1 MSRTGRA
8 TPDAALVSAA
18 RQGGAQA
25 LDALVAASL
34 PLVYNIVGRALRGHA
49 DVDDVVQE
57 TLVRVV
63 RHLPDLRDPGAY
75 RPWLV
80 AITIRQVR
88 DWELH
93 RRTAPARP
101 VAVEAMQEVPD
112 PGPDFAD
119 LTIARLGLTDQRREV
134 AEATRW
140 LDADD
145 QELIALWWL
154 EEAGELER
162 SDLAGALGLS
172 PNHAGVRIHRM
183 KEQIQTARTVVRA
196 LRAQPGCA
204 ALRAAAS
211 SWNGKPDS
219 LWRKRLARHVRD
231 CGVCARA
238 SGDLVP
244 IDRLL
249 AGISMLPVPAAL
261 AGKLAGPTAHT
272 ALAAKAGAATA
283 KAGMAAK
290 GAAAAGSSGL
300 AVPITAAATVVV
312 LVTATLVGVKLSRSP
327 DPEPAANPL
336 PVAAAPADSPSASP
350 SPVAATTPPATPTP
364 KARTTTKA
372 PAAPPAA
379 TSPKKGVAVWNFNGV
394 SQALANSK
402 ASWYYTWSPRHD
414 GVTTPKGAQF
424 VPMIWGAKDVNDSA
438 LAAAKAAGPYLLAFN
453 EPDMGGQANMSVE
466 QALDLWPR
474 LQSTGS
480 KLSSPAVAF
489 GGADPGGWLD
499 RFMSGAR
506 SRGYRVDFVAL
517 HWYGGDFTTANAVDQ
532 LRRYLRAVHER
543 YGKPI
548 WLTEFALID
557 FSGGGARF
565 PTQTQ
570 QAAFVT
576 AAARMLG
583 GLSFLQRYAW
593 FGLPATDKDQS
604 GLFRT
609 GTTPTAVG
617 RAFVAAR

>member
-18 RQGGAQA
+18 QQGGAQA

-93 RRTAPARP
+93 RRTTPARP
-101 VAVEAMQEVPD
+101 VGVEAMHDVPD

-196 LRAQPGCA
+196 LRARPACT
-204 ALRAAAS
+204 ALRSVAA

-231 CGVCARA
+231 CGTCAPT

-261 AGKLAGPTAHT
+261 AGKLSGPA

-283 KAGMAAK
+283 KV
-290 GAAAAGSSGL
+290 AAAAGTGSGL
-300 AVPITAAATVVV
+300 AVPVTAAATVVV
-312 LVTATLVGVKLSRSP
+312 LVTATLIGVKLNRSP
-327 DPEPAANPL
+327 SPEPAANPL
-336 PVAAAPADSPSASP
+336 PAAVAPAASP
-350 SPVAATTPPATPTP
+350 TPAPATTRPPATPTP
-364 KARTTTKA
+364 TPKARSTTRA

-394 SQALANSK
+394 SQALASST
-402 ASWYYTWSPRHD
+402 ASWYYTWNPRHE
-414 GVTTPKGAQF
+414 GVTTPRGAQF
-424 VPMIWGAKDVNDSA
+424 VPMIWGTKDVNDSA

-453 EPDMGGQANMSVE
+453 EPDMGGQADMSVE

-474 LQSTGS
+474 LQATGS

-499 RFMSGAR
+499 RFMSGAK

-517 HWYGGDFTTANAVDQ
+517 HWYGGDFDTSNAVDQ
-532 LRRYLRAVHER
+532 LRRYLRAVYDR

-565 PTQTQ
+565 PSQAQ

-576 AAARMLG
+576 AAAKMLG
-583 GLSFLQRYAW
+583 GLSFLHRYAW

>member
-18 RQGGAQA
+18 QQGGAHA

-80 AITIRQVR
+80 AIAIRQVR

-93 RRTAPARP
+93 RRTAHARP
-101 VAVEAMQEVPD
+101 VGVEAMQEVPD
-112 PGPDFAD
+112 PGPDFAE

-204 ALRAAAS
+204 ALRAVAA
-211 SWNGKPDS
+211 SWNGVPDS

-231 CGVCARA
+231 CGVCART

-261 AGKLAGPTAHT
+261 AGKLSGPTA
-272 ALAAKAGAATA
+272 LSAKVVA
-283 KAGMAAK
+283 AAK
-290 GAAAAGSSGL
+290 GGAAVKAAAAAGSSGL
-300 AVPITAAATVVV
+300 AVPVTAAATVVV
-312 LVTATLVGVKLSRSP
+312 LVTATLIGVKLNRSP
-327 DPEPAANPL
+327 APEPAANPL
-336 PVAAAPADSPSASP
+336 PAAVVPTASLSPSASP
-350 SPVAATTPPATPTP
+350 SPKPLATTPTPR
-364 KARTTTKA
+364 ATTKA

-379 TSPKKGVAVWNFNGV
+379 TSPKKGVAVWQFNGA
-394 SQALANSK
+394 SQALAASK

-414 GVTTPKGAQF
+414 GVTTPRGAQF

-438 LAAAKAAGPYLLAFN
+438 LAAAKAAGPYLLGFN
-453 EPDMGGQANMSVE
+453 EPDLDGQANMSVE

-474 LQSTGS
+474 LMATGS
-480 KLSSPAVAF
+480 RLGSPSVAF
-489 GGADPGGWLD
+489 GGADQGGWLD

-506 SRGYRVDFVAL
+506 SRGHRVDFVTL

-532 LRRYLRAVHER
+532 LRRYLQAVYDR
-543 YGKPI
+543 YEKPI

-557 FSGGGARF
+557 FSGGAARF
-565 PTQTQ
+565 PTQAQ

-583 GLSFLQRYAW
+583 GLPFLQRYAW

-604 GLFRT
+604 GLFR
-609 GTTPTAVG
+609 GGGTPTAVG
-617 RAFVAAR
+617 RAFIAAR

>member
-18 RQGGAQA
+18 QQGGAHA

-80 AITIRQVR
+80 AIAIRQVR

-93 RRTAPARP
+93 RRTTPARP
-101 VAVEAMQEVPD
+101 VGVEAMQDMPD

-204 ALRAAAS
+204 ALRAVAT
-211 SWNGKPDS
+211 SWNGVPDS
-219 LWRKRLARHVRD
+219 LWRKRLARHVRE
-231 CGVCARA
+231 CGVCART

-249 AGISMLPVPAAL
+249 AGISMLPVPVAL

-272 ALAAKAGAATA
+272 ALAAKAGAGVAA
-283 KAGMAAK
+283 KA
-290 GAAAAGSSGL
+290 AAAAGSSGL

-312 LVTATLVGVKLSRSP
+312 LVTATLIGVRLSRSP
-327 DPEPAANPL
+327 SPEPAANPL
-336 PVAAAPADSPSASP
+336 PAAVVTPTAGPSPSASP
-350 SPVAATTPPATPTP
+350 SPKPSPTPRATTP
-364 KARTTTKA
+364 A
-372 PAAPPAA
+372 PAAPPA
-379 TSPKKGVAVWNFNGV
+379 TRPPSPKKGVAVWTFNGV
-394 SQALANSK
+394 SQALAASK

-414 GVTTPKGAQF
+414 GVTTPRGAQF
-424 VPMIWGAKDVNDSA
+424 VPMIWGAKDVDDSA
-438 LAAAKAAGPYLLAFN
+438 LAAAKAAGPYLLGFN
-453 EPDMGGQANMSVE
+453 EPDMAGQANMSVE
-466 QALDLWPR
+466 QALDLWPE
-474 LQSTGS
+474 LMATGS
-480 KLSSPAVAF
+480 KLGSPSVAF
-489 GGADPGGWLD
+489 GGADKDGWLD
-499 RFMSGAR
+499 RFMTGAK
-506 SRGYRVDFVAL
+506 SRGHRVDFVTL

-532 LRRYLRAVHER
+532 LRRYLQAVYDR
-543 YGKPI
+543 YKKPI

-565 PTQTQ
+565 PTQAQ

-576 AAARMLG
+576 AAAKMLG
-583 GLSFLQRYAW
+583 GLPFLQRYAW

-604 GLFRT
+604 GLFRSAT
-609 GTTPTAVG
+609 QPTAVG

>member
-8 TPDAALVSAA
+8 TPDATLVSAA
-18 RQGGAQA
+18 QQGGAHA

-63 RHLPDLRDPGAY
+63 RHLPDLRDPSAY

-80 AITIRQVR
+80 AIAIRQVR

-101 VAVEAMQEVPD
+101 VGVEAMQEVPD

-204 ALRAAAS
+204 ALRAVAT
-211 SWNGKPDS
+211 SWNGVPDS
-219 LWRKRLARHVRD
+219 LWRKRLARHVRE
-231 CGVCARA
+231 CGVCARTT
-238 SGDLVP
+238 GDLVP

-272 ALAAKAGAATA
+272 ALAAKAGAGVAA
-283 KAGMAAK
+283 KA
-290 GAAAAGSSGL
+290 GAAAAGTSGL

-312 LVTATLVGVKLSRSP
+312 LVTATLIGVRLNRSP
-327 DPEPAANPL
+327 APEPAANPL
-336 PVAAAPADSPSASP
+336 PAAVVTPTVGPSPSASP
-350 SPVAATTPPATPTP
+350 SPSPAPR
-364 KARTTTKA
+364 ATTKA
-372 PAAPPAA
+372 PAAPP
-379 TSPKKGVAVWNFNGV
+379 TTRPPSPKKGVAVWNFDGV
-394 SQALANSK
+394 SQALAASK

-414 GVTTPKGAQF
+414 GVTTPRGAQF
-424 VPMIWGAKDVNDSA
+424 VPMIWGAKDVDDSA
-438 LAAAKAAGPYLLAFN
+438 LAAAKAAGPYLLGFN
-453 EPDMGGQANMSVE
+453 EPDMAGQANMSVE
-466 QALDLWPR
+466 QALDLWPK
-474 LQSTGS
+474 LMATGS
-480 KLSSPAVAF
+480 KLGSPSVAF
-489 GGADPGGWLD
+489 GGADKGGWLD
-499 RFMSGAR
+499 RFMTGAK
-506 SRGYRVDFVAL
+506 SRGHRVDFVTL

-532 LRRYLRAVHER
+532 LRRYLQAVYDR
-543 YGKPI
+543 YEKPI

-565 PTQTQ
+565 PTQAQ

-576 AAARMLG
+576 AAAKMLG
-583 GLSFLQRYAW
+583 GLPFLQRYAW
-593 FGLPATDKDQS
+593 FGLPATDKDKS

-609 GTTPTAVG
+609 ATQPTEVG

>member
-18 RQGGAQA
+18 QQGGAHA
-25 LDALVAASL
+25 LDALVAGSL

-80 AITIRQVR
+80 AIAIRQVR

-101 VAVEAMQEVPD
+101 VGVEAMQEVPD

-162 SDLAGALGLS
+162 ADLAGALGLS

-204 ALRAAAS
+204 ALRAVAT
-211 SWNGKPDS
+211 SWNGVPDS
-219 LWRKRLARHVRD
+219 LWRKRLARHVRE
-231 CGVCARA
+231 CGVCART

-249 AGISMLPVPAAL
+249 AGVSMLPVPAAL

-272 ALAAKAGAATA
+272 ALAAKAGAAVKVGTAA
-283 KAGMAAK
+283 KA
-290 GAAAAGSSGL
+290 AAAAGSTGL
-300 AVPITAAATVVV
+300 AVPITAAATVVA
-312 LVTATLVGVKLSRSP
+312 LVTATLIGVKLNRSP
-327 DPEPAANPL
+327 SPEPAANPL
-336 PVAAAPADSPSASP
+336 PAVVTTAAATPSQAP
-350 SPVAATTPPATPTP
+350 ATTPPPTPTPTP
-364 KARTTTKA
+364 KARTTTAA

-394 SQALANSK
+394 SQALAASK
-402 ASWYYTWSPRHD
+402 ASWYYTWSPRHE
-414 GVTTPKGAQF
+414 GVTTPRGAQF
-424 VPMIWGAKDVNDSA
+424 VPMIWGTKDVNDSA
-438 LAAAKAAGPYLLAFN
+438 LAAAKAAGPYLLTFN

-466 QALDLWPR
+466 QSLDLWPR
-474 LQSTGS
+474 LQATGS

-489 GGADPGGWLD
+489 GGADQGGWLD
-499 RFMSGAR
+499 RFMSGAK
-506 SRGYRVDFVAL
+506 SRGYRVDFVTL
-517 HWYGGDFTTANAVDQ
+517 HWYGGDFVTANAVDQ
-532 LRRYLRAVHER
+532 LRRYIQAVYDR
-543 YGKPI
+543 YKKPI

-565 PTQTQ
+565 PSQAQ

-576 AAARMLG
+576 AAAKMLG
-583 GLSFLQRYAW
+583 GLPFVQRYAW

-604 GLFRT
+604 GLFRS

>member
-18 RQGGAQA
+18 QQGGAHA

-80 AITIRQVR
+80 AIAIRQVR
-88 DWELH
+88 DWELQ

-101 VAVEAMQEVPD
+101 VAVEAMRDVPD
-112 PGPDFAD
+112 PTADFAD

-134 AEATRW
+134 VEATRW
-140 LDADD
+140 LDSDD

-162 SDLAGALGLS
+162 ADLAGALGLS

-204 ALRAAAS
+204 ALRAVAA
-211 SWNGKPDS
+211 SWNGVPDS
-219 LWRKRLARHVRD
+219 LWRKRLARHVRE
-231 CGVCARA
+231 CGVCARTA
-238 SGDLVP
+238 GDLVP

-249 AGISMLPVPAAL
+249 AGVSMLPVPAAL
-261 AGKLAGPTAHT
+261 AGKLAGPATPT
-272 ALAAKAGAATA
+272 ALVTKAGV
-283 KAGMAAK
+283 
-290 GAAAAGSSGL
+290 AGSSGL

-312 LVTATLVGVKLSRSP
+312 LVTATLIGVKLNR
-327 DPEPAANPL
+327 
-336 PVAAAPADSPSASP
+336 SP
-350 SPVAATTPPATPTP
+350 SPAPAAEPLPAAVVPTERPSPSPTPTP
-364 KARTTTKA
+364 RATTKA
-372 PAAPPAA
+372 PAAPPATTPPAA
-379 TSPKKGVAVWNFNGV
+379 TSPKKGVAVWKFDGV
-394 SQALANSK
+394 SPALAASK

-414 GVTTPKGAQF
+414 GVTTPRGAQF
-424 VPMIWGAKDVNDSA
+424 VPMIWGAKDVDDSA
-438 LAAAKAAGPYLLAFN
+438 LAAAKAAGPYLLGFN
-453 EPDMGGQANMSVE
+453 EPDMAGQANMSVE

-474 LQSTGS
+474 LTATGS
-480 KLSSPAVAF
+480 KVGSPSVAF
-489 GGADPGGWLD
+489 GGADEGGWLD
-499 RFMSGAR
+499 RFMSGAK
-506 SRGYRVDFVAL
+506 SRGHRVDFVTL

-532 LRRYLRAVHER
+532 LRRYLRAVYER
-543 YGKPI
+543 YKKPI

-557 FSGGGARF
+557 FSGGAARF
-565 PTQTQ
+565 PTQAQ

-576 AAARMLG
+576 AAAKMLG
-583 GLSFLQRYAW
+583 GLSFVQRYAW

-604 GLFRT
+604 GLFRS

>member
-18 RQGGAQA
+18 QQGGAHA

-80 AITIRQVR
+80 AIAIRQVR

-93 RRTAPARP
+93 RRTTPARP
-101 VAVEAMQEVPD
+101 VGVEAMQDVPD

-204 ALRAAAS
+204 ALRAVAT
-211 SWNGKPDS
+211 SWNGVPDS
-219 LWRKRLARHVRD
+219 LWRKRLARHVRE
-231 CGVCARA
+231 CGVCART

-249 AGISMLPVPAAL
+249 AGISMLPVPVAL

-272 ALAAKAGAATA
+272 ALAAKAGAGVAA
-283 KAGMAAK
+283 KA
-290 GAAAAGSSGL
+290 AAAAGSSGL

-312 LVTATLVGVKLSRSP
+312 LVTATLIGVRLSRSP
-327 DPEPAANPL
+327 SPEPAANPL
-336 PVAAAPADSPSASP
+336 PAAVVTPTAGPSPSASP
-350 SPVAATTPPATPTP
+350 SPKPSPTPRATTQ
-364 KARTTTKA
+364 A
-372 PAAPPAA
+372 PAAPPA
-379 TSPKKGVAVWNFNGV
+379 TKPPSPKKGVAVWTFDGV
-394 SQALANSK
+394 SQALAASK

-414 GVTTPKGAQF
+414 GVTTPRDAQF
-424 VPMIWGAKDVNDSA
+424 VPMIWGAKDVDDSA
-438 LAAAKAAGPYLLAFN
+438 LAAAKAAGPYLLGFN
-453 EPDMGGQANMSVE
+453 EPDMAGQANMSVE
-466 QALDLWPR
+466 QALDLWPK
-474 LQSTGS
+474 LMATGS
-480 KLSSPAVAF
+480 KLGSPSVAF
-489 GGADPGGWLD
+489 GGADKDGWLD
-499 RFMSGAR
+499 RFMTGAK
-506 SRGYRVDFVAL
+506 SRGHRVDFVTL

-532 LRRYLRAVHER
+532 LRRYLQAVYDR
-543 YGKPI
+543 YKKPI

-565 PTQTQ
+565 PTQAQ

-576 AAARMLG
+576 AAAKMLG
-583 GLSFLQRYAW
+583 GLPFLQRYAW

-604 GLFRT
+604 GLFRGAT
-609 GTTPTAVG
+609 QPTAVG

>member
-18 RQGGAQA
+18 QQGGAHA

-63 RHLPDLRDPGAY
+63 RHLPDLRDPAAY

-80 AITIRQVR
+80 AIAIRQVR

-101 VAVEAMQEVPD
+101 VGVEAMQDVPD
-112 PGPDFAD
+112 PGPDFAE

-183 KEQIQTARTVVRA
+183 KEQIQTARIVVRA
-196 LRAQPGCA
+196 LRAQPGCT
-204 ALRAAAS
+204 ALRTVAAS
-211 SWNGKPDS
+211 WDGVPDS
-219 LWRKRLARHVRD
+219 LWRKRLARHVRE
-231 CGVCARA
+231 CGVCTRT

-261 AGKLAGPTAHT
+261 AGKLGGPTA
-272 ALAAKAGAATA
+272 LSAKAVV
-283 KAGMAAK
+283 AAK
-290 GAAAAGSSGL
+290 GGAAVKAAAAAGSSGL
-300 AVPITAAATVVV
+300 AVPVTAAATVVV
-312 LVTATLVGVKLSRSP
+312 LVTATLIGLKLNRSP
-327 DPEPAANPL
+327 APEPAANPL
-336 PVAAAPADSPSASP
+336 PAAVVPTAGPRLSASP
-350 SPVAATTPPATPTP
+350 SPTPKPPPTPTP
-364 KARTTTKA
+364 RATSRA

-379 TSPKKGVAVWNFNGV
+379 SSPKKGVAVWRFDGA
-394 SQALANSK
+394 SQALAASK

-414 GVTTPKGAQF
+414 GVATPRGAQF

-438 LAAAKAAGPYLLAFN
+438 LAAAKAAGPYLLGFN
-453 EPDMGGQANMSVE
+453 EPDMGGQADMSVE

-474 LQSTGS
+474 LMATGS
-480 KLSSPAVAF
+480 KLGSPSVAF
-489 GGADPGGWLD
+489 GGADQGGWLD

-506 SRGYRVDFVAL
+506 ARGHRVDFVTL

-532 LRRYLRAVHER
+532 LRRYLQAVYDR
-543 YGKPI
+543 YDKPI

-565 PTQTQ
+565 PTQAQ

-576 AAARMLG
+576 AAAKMLG
-583 GLSFLQRYAW
+583 GLPFLQRYAW

-604 GLFRT
+604 GLFR
-609 GTTPTAVG
+609 GGGTPTAVG
-617 RAFVAAR
+617 RAFIAAG

>member
-18 RQGGAQA
+18 QRGRAHA

-63 RHLPDLRDPGAY
+63 RHLSDLRDPGAY

-88 DWELH
+88 DWETQ

-101 VAVEAMQEVPD
+101 VAAEAMREVPD

-196 LRAQPGCA
+196 LRAQPGCT
-204 ALRAAAS
+204 ALRTVAA
-211 SWNGKPDS
+211 SWNGEPDS

-231 CGVCARA
+231 CPVCART

-261 AGKLAGPTAHT
+261 AGKLAGPGAPS
-272 ALAAKAGAATA
+272 ALAATA
-283 KAGMAAK
+283 KAGMVAK
-290 GAAAAGSSGL
+290 AAAVAGSGGL

-336 PVAAAPADSPSASP
+336 PAAAAPADSPSATP
-350 SPVAATTPPATPTP
+350 SPVATARPPASPTPTS
-364 KARTTTKA
+364 KARTTTRA
-372 PAAPPAA
+372 PAVPPAT
-379 TSPKKGVAVWNFNGV
+379 TSPKKGVAVWTFDGV
-394 SQALANSK
+394 SQALANSR

-438 LAAAKAAGPYLLAFN
+438 LSAAKAAGPYLLGFN
-453 EPDMGGQANMSVE
+453 EPDLPGQADMSVE

-474 LQSTGS
+474 LQATGS
-480 KLSSPAVAF
+480 TLGSPSVAF
-489 GGADPGGWLD
+489 GGADEGGWLD
-499 RFMSGAR
+499 RFITGAK
-506 SRGYRVDFVAL
+506 SRGYRVDFVTL

-532 LRRYLRAVHER
+532 LRRYLQAVYDR
-543 YGKPI
+543 YRKPV

-557 FSGGGARF
+557 FSGGSARF
-565 PTQTQ
+565 PTEAQ

-576 AAARMLG
+576 AAAKMLG

-593 FGLPATDKDQS
+593 FGLPATDKDKS

-617 RAFVAAR
+617 SAFVAAR